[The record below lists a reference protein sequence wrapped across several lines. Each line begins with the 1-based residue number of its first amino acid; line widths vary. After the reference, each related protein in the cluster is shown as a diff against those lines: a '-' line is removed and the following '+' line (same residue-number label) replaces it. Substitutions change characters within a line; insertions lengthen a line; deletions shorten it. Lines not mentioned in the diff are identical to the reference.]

1 MNKST
6 LSAVILAALTSG
18 SALAAHT
25 WVNEAGDSLTLDGRF
40 DLRYQDRGEGHNGEW
55 NSGSSR
61 FGLKGVMGLDNGW
74 TGFGHAEWGYNSGA
88 NGNNIY
94 DRLLYA
100 GVEHDK
106 YGKIA
111 AGTKQWSTF
120 YDVAWYTD
128 LGRVFGTR
136 GSGVYNLSDWGI
148 ASGSGRAEN
157 SITYRNSINE
167 DLSYG
172 FTYQTTREGVAL
184 SGSEHELEVSPASTH
199 NNRSTA
205 TLKHGMGASI
215 TYKGIEGVTLGAAY
229 HQNELDDVTSNVDGA
244 KSGDHMR
251 IMLVGAN
258 YSNGGFYAGATFHVG
273 ENWEAVETSSTT
285 NALMDT
291 IGGEIYTY
299 YDFDNG
305 IRPTFIYNYMEERGD
320 NFANG
325 YERQLI
331 VPGVE
336 YHFQKN
342 KFLVWTEYQ
351 FDLGKDKLVG
361 NKFENR
367 DDQFAAGIRYYF

>member
-1 MNKST
+1 MKKST
-6 LSAVILAALTSG
+6 LSAVILATLTSG

-25 WVNEAGDSLTLDGRF
+25 WVNEAGDSLTMDGRF
-40 DLRYQDRGEGHNGEW
+40 DVRYQDKGEDHNGEW

-136 GSGVYNLSDWGI
+136 GSGVYNLADWGI
-148 ASGSGRAEN
+148 ASGAGRAEN
-157 SITYRNSINE
+157 SITYRNSIN
-167 DLSYG
+167 DDISYG
-172 FTYQTTREGVAL
+172 LTYQTTREDVAL
-184 SGSEHELEVSPASTH
+184 ASNAEV
-199 NNRSTA
+199 
-205 TLKHGMGASI
+205 TLKNGISASI
-215 TYKGIEGVTLGAAY
+215 TYKGIEGVTLGASY
-229 HQNELDDVTSNVDGA
+229 LQNEISEITDGSVAGA
-244 KSGDHMR
+244 KDGDHMR
-251 IMLVGAN
+251 IMLLGAN
-258 YSNGGFYAGATFHVG
+258 YTNGGFYAGATFHVG
-273 ENWEAVETSSTT
+273 ENWEAVSQGGEDVM
-285 NALMDT
+285 MDT
-291 IGGEIYTY
+291 LGGEIYTY
-299 YDFDNG
+299 YHFENG
-305 IRPTFIYNYMEERGD
+305 LRPTFIYNYMEDRNNES
-320 NFANG
+320 NG

>member
-1 MNKST
+1 MV
-6 LSAVILAALTSG
+6 LSVLTSG
-18 SALAAHT
+18 SAFAAHT
-25 WVNEAGDSLTLDGRF
+25 FVNDAGDSLTLDGRF
-40 DLRYQDRGEGHNGEW
+40 DVRYQDKGEEHNGEW

-61 FGLKGVMGLDNGW
+61 FGLKGQMALDNDW

-128 LGRVFGTR
+128 LGRVFGIR

-148 ASGSGRAEN
+148 ASGSGRAED

-172 FTYQTTREGVAL
+172 FTYQTTREDVAL
-184 SGSEHELEVSPASTH
+184 SGSEGNRGTAS
-199 NNRSTA
+199 
-205 TLKHGMGASI
+205 LKNGMGASL
-215 TYKGIEGVTLGAAY
+215 TYKGIENLTLGAAY
-229 HQNELDDVTSNVDGA
+229 HQNELKDVSSNVEGA
-244 KSGDHMR
+244 KDGDNMR
-251 IMLVGAN
+251 IMLLGAN
-258 YSNGGFYAGATFHVG
+258 YTNGSFYAAATFHVG
-273 ENWEAVETSSTT
+273 ENWESIETASS

-291 IGGEIYTY
+291 LGGEFYTY
-299 YDFDNG
+299 YHFENG
-305 IRPTFIYNYMEERGD
+305 LRPTFIYNYMEGRGD
-320 NFANG
+320 ETDN
-325 YERQLI
+325 YERQLVI
-331 VPGVE
+331 PGVE

-351 FDLGKDKLVG
+351 IDLEKDKHVTG

>member
-1 MNKST
+1 MKKSL
-6 LSAVILAALTSG
+6 LSALVVTALTSA
-18 SALAAHT
+18 SAMAAHT
-25 WVNEAGDSLTLDGRF
+25 FVNDAGDSLTIDGRF
-40 DLRYQDRGEGHNGEW
+40 DLRYQDKGEGHNGEW

-100 GVEHDK
+100 GVEHEK

-136 GSGVYNLSDWGI
+136 GSGAYNLSDWGI
-148 ASGSGRAEN
+148 ASGTGRAEN

-172 FTYQTTREGVAL
+172 FTYQTTREDVAL
-184 SGSEHELEVSPASTH
+184 SGSDRTGGLGIIDRD
-199 NNRSTA
+199 NRATA
-205 TLKHGMGASI
+205 TLKNGMGASL
-215 TYKGIEGVTLGAAY
+215 TYRGIEGVTLGAAY
-229 HQNELDDVTSNVDGA
+229 HQNELDEVTSNVQGA
-244 KSGDHMR
+244 ESGDHMR
-251 IMLVGAN
+251 IMLLGAN
-258 YSNGGFYAGATFHVG
+258 YTSGGFYAGATFQVG
-273 ENWEAVETSSTT
+273 ENWESVETSHDS
-285 NALMDT
+285 NILMDT
-291 IGGEIYTY
+291 IGGEVYTY
-299 YDFDNG
+299 YQFENG
-305 IRPTFIYNYMEERGD
+305 LRPTFIYNYLTDRGND
-320 NFANG
+320 ANG
-325 YERQLI
+325 FERQLI
-331 VPGVE
+331 VPGLE
-336 YHFQKN
+336 YHFQTN

-361 NKFENR
+361 SSFENR
-367 DDQFAAGIRYYF
+367 EDQFAAGIRYYF